1 MLLKKSIHYSEAEE
15 IAHAATHGLG
25 VLLSVAGLAWM
36 LYLSI
41 GTGDS
46 WRIAASIVFGT
57 SLIALFLSST
67 IYHSLHASPKK
78 HLLKLLDHCA
88 IYLLIAGT
96 YTPFLIV
103 AMRGP
108 TGWWVFGA
116 IWSLAAIGIL
126 AKLRFGNRYPRTS
139 LVGYLLMGWLI
150 VLVGPQIAEAVGS
163 EGMRWLIAGG
173 LSYTVGA
180 AFYAAKRLNYSHT
193 IWHVFVLAGGFCHYM
208 AVVLYVLPE
217 AVSG

>member
-1 MLLKKSIHYSEAEE
+1 MFLKPDKHYSDAEE
-15 IAHAATHGLG
+15 FAHAATHALG
-25 VLLSVAGLAWM
+25 VLLSVAGLGWM
-36 LYLSI
+36 LFLSLA
-41 GTGDS
+41 TGDS
-46 WRIAASIVFGT
+46 WRVAASIVYGT
-57 SLIALFLSST
+57 SLVALFLSST
-67 IYHSLHASPKK
+67 IYHSLHASPKRDF
-78 HLLKLLDHCA
+78 LKLLDHCA

-108 TGWWVFGA
+108 TGWWLFGA

-126 AKLRFGNRYPRTS
+126 AKLQFGHRYPRTS

-150 VLVGPQIAEAVGS
+150 VVAGPEIAEAVGDK
-163 EGMRWLIAGG
+163 GMRWLIAGG

-193 IWHVFVLAGGFCHYM
+193 IWHVFVLAGGFCHFM
-208 AVVLYVLPE
+208 AVVLYVLPL
-217 AVSG
+217 ADR

>member
-1 MLLKKSIHYSEAEE
+1 MLLKKSIHYTDAEE
-15 IAHAATHGLG
+15 FAHAATHGIG
-25 VLLSVAGLAWM
+25 VILSVAGLAWM

-46 WRIAASIVFGT
+46 WRIAASIVYGT

-67 IYHSLHASPKK
+67 IYHSLHASPKRD
-78 HLLKLLDHCA
+78 LLKLLDHCA

-108 TGWWVFGA
+108 TGWWVFSA
-116 IWSLAAIGIL
+116 IWLLAALGIF
-126 AKLRFGNRYPRTS
+126 AKLRFGHRYPRTS
-139 LVGYLLMGWLI
+139 LVGYLLMGWMV
-150 VLVGPQIAEAVGS
+150 VLAGPEVAEAVGS
-163 EGMRWLIAGG
+163 EGMRLLVAGG

-193 IWHVFVLAGGFCHYM
+193 IWHLFVLAGGICHYM

-217 AVSG
+217 VVVG

>member
-1 MLLKKSIHYSEAEE
+1 MILKDNIHYSDAEE
-15 IAHAATHGLG
+15 LAHAATHGLG
-25 VLLSVAGLAWM
+25 ALLSVAGLVWM
-36 LYLSI
+36 LYLSV

-46 WRIAASIVFGT
+46 WRIAASIVYGIT
-57 SLIALFLSST
+57 LIALFLSST
-67 IYHSLHASPKK
+67 IYHSLHASPKR

-103 AMRGP
+103 SMRGP
-108 TGWWVFGA
+108 TGWWVFAA
-116 IWSLAAIGIL
+116 IWTLAAIGIL

-150 VLVGPQIAEAVGS
+150 VLAGPQIAEAVGS

-208 AVVLYVLPE
+208 AVVLYVLP
-217 AVSG
+217 AADVA